1 MRRKV
6 SLGAS
11 IAVVVIAVILASF
24 GSVMAYRTWTEPA
37 VVQSG
42 TGDAEGAQ
50 NASSAE
56 GVSAAIGEI
65 QELID
70 KYNIREYD
78 PDALRDLA
86 LYGYVAGIGDPYAG
100 YFPAESFRDLND
112 GLKGDMQG
120 IGISV
125 IYSPE
130 LGGIQIVDVFPD
142 SPALKAGLAVGDVI
156 TFCGEDYESVISLG
170 YEAALS
176 MLRGEEGTVA
186 KFVVN
191 RDGEEIEFE
200 VERAY
205 ITEQSVRYRLYSE
218 DKTVGIIRITG
229 FNSATV
235 EQFTEALDALTEKGV
250 EKLVFDVRNNPGGEL
265 KSICQ
270 VIDMIVPEGPVI
282 RLQYK
287 GKDIE
292 TYYNSDGNEINMPM
306 AVLANGQTASAAELF
321 TSALKDYGKA
331 VVVGTLTY
339 GKGCMQSILPLKDG
353 GGVKL
358 TTALYYPPFSDN
370 FDGVGVEPDIEV
382 EMEGD
387 AAKKSLY
394 VISDTEDTQLQA
406 AIAAISDKD
415 NK

>member
-11 IAVVVIAVILASF
+11 IAVVVIAVIFASF

-42 TGDAEGAQ
+42 TGDAEGTQ

-142 SPALKAGLAVGDVI
+142 SPALKAGLEVGDVI

-176 MLRGEEGTVA
+176 TLRGEEGTVA
-186 KFVVN
+186 KFIVN

-250 EKLVFDVRNNPGGEL
+250 KKLVFDVRNNPGGEL

-394 VISDTEDTQLQA
+394 VIGDTEDTQLQA

>member
-11 IAVVVIAVILASF
+11 IAVVVVAVILASF

-37 VVQSG
+37 AVQSG
-42 TGDAEGAQ
+42 TGNAEGTQ

-176 MLRGEEGTVA
+176 TLRGEEGTVA

-370 FDGVGVEPDIEV
+370 FDGDGVEPDIEV